1 MYWEATKFYKEFAGK
16 KCKYGTYLARL
27 WKGMDMKQAIQPRD
41 LHFKW
46 RIDAYGKTC
55 PRCMKYKLIQWYYN
69 SRAEKSWKDSCCMDC
84 RKQQRKDDRWDDVK
98 LARER
103 KYRKGYERRPE
114 VVKRM
119 ALDSLFYSNAQ
130 VKRNRR
136 IIQQVRKIPLK
147 ESRES
152 KLQFLHYN
160 KGISIAELKKH
171 YWDFPNS
178 VIMYSGHE

>member
-1 MYWEATKFYKEFAGK
+1 
-16 KCKYGTYLARL
+16 
-27 WKGMDMKQAIQPRD
+27 
-41 LHFKW
+41 
-46 RIDAYGKTC
+46 
-55 PRCMKYKLIQWYYN
+55 
-69 SRAEKSWKDSCCMDC
+69 MDC

-98 LARER
+98 LSRER
-103 KYRKGYERRPE
+103 NYRKEYANRPE

-119 ALDSLFYSNAQ
+119 KLDSLFYSNAQ

-136 IIQQVRKIPLK
+136 IIKQVRKIPLK

-171 YWDFPNS
+171 Y
-178 VIMYSGHE
+178 

>member
-1 MYWEATKFYKEFAGK
+1 
-16 KCKYGTYLARL
+16 
-27 WKGMDMKQAIQPRD
+27 
-41 LHFKW
+41 
-46 RIDAYGKTC
+46 
-55 PRCMKYKLIQWYYN
+55 
-69 SRAEKSWKDSCCMDC
+69 MDC
-84 RKQQRKDDRWDDVK
+84 RKKQRKDDRWDDVK
-98 LARER
+98 LSRER
-103 KYRKGYERRPE
+103 KYRKEYVNRPE

-119 ALDSLFYSNAQ
+119 ELDSLFYSNAQ

-178 VIMYSGHE
+178 VIQYSGHE